1 MKRVLIISSLFS
13 FVIADLIDTNCIN
26 KRYNDWLDK
35 FNLTY
40 VNNKEMYSTWLD
52 NDKYINE
59 INSLNLSYKLDHNVF
74 SSLSHYEFDKLMRFN
89 DNKKYFIKKQKNTH
103 ANNINI
109 NRDNFINNVRTVRK
123 NNPYSID
130 WRGILQP
137 IQNQGNCGSCW
148 AFSVA
153 CSIEAV
159 NKIQNNVSI
168 KLSEQYLVD
177 CSNIKNRNSNGKN
190 LGCKGGNIDT
200 TFTWIKEN
208 NGMCENNDYPYTSGD
223 TGKSTKCKQCN
234 KIYGTNINGFVN
246 VKPNSNLDLIT
257 ALTLNPV
264 SVAIDASSRDFQ
276 LYSSGVFGGKCNSD
290 LNHAVNIVGYVQ
302 DKYYILRN
310 SWGESWGENGYMLL
324 QIDETLESGLC
335 GVLSMPSYPVY

>member
-1 MKRVLIISSLFS
+1 MKLTLIISSLFS
-13 FVIADLIDTNCIN
+13 FVIADSLNITTNCIN
-26 KRYNDWLDK
+26 KRYIDWLDK
-35 FNLTY
+35 FNLTHAHI
-40 VNNKEMYSTWLD
+40 NNEKIYSTWLD
-52 NDKYINE
+52 NDRYINE
-59 INSLNLSYKLDHNVF
+59 INSLNLPYKLGHNEF
-74 SSLSHYEFDKLMRFN
+74 SSLSHYEFNKLMRFH
-89 DNKKYFIKKQKNTH
+89 DNKDIIKKQKI
-103 ANNINI
+103 NNIKRVVHIDRNI
-109 NRDNFINNVRTVRK
+109 RK
-123 NNPYSID
+123 DIQYSID
-130 WRGILQP
+130 WRDILQP

-159 NKIQNNVSI
+159 NKIQNNISI

-276 LYSSGVFGGKCNSD
+276 LYSSGVFSGKCNSD